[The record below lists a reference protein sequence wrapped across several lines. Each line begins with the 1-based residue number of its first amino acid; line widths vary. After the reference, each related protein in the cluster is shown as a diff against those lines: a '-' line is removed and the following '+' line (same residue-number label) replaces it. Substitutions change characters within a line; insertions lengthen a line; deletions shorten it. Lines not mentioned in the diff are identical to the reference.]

1 MERLFE
7 IDLKD
12 YRETDEI
19 FRRPSARAIIFQ
31 SGRIA
36 LVYSKREK
44 YYKFPGGGIHDDE
57 DKKEA
62 LIREVREEA
71 GMIVIPDSIREF
83 GSVLRRQKS
92 DQSENTI
99 FEQENYY
106 YFCDVQDKLVD
117 QELDDY
123 ENDAEFVLRVVEL
136 DTAIRVNE
144 IYKSDVFFDE
154 VMIKRELLVLKLLK
168 SIRSDKMQFKQGDG
182 WKACY
187 DEETGKY
194 TAERKGPGYYHL
206 YEITEEIFGSLTNGM
221 NDWDSYHLLQDG
233 RDLYMDVNDR
243 CGPPY
248 TIIFDHD
255 YEKLCPWAKVRQSG
269 KIWSDE
275 LTDAAVELFESQKN
289 NREQRRKYREAESG
303 LSAKTENNADDS

>member
-12 YRETDEI
+12 YRETDKV

-31 SGRIA
+31 DGRIA

-136 DTAIRVNE
+136 DTAIRTNE
-144 IYKSDVFFDE
+144 IYKSDVYFDE
-154 VMIKRELLVLKLLK
+154 VMIKRELRVLKLLK
-168 SIRSDKMQFKQGDG
+168 SIKADKMQFKQGDG

-206 YEITEEIFGSLTNGM
+206 LK
-221 NDWDSYHLLQDG
+221 DG

-303 LSAKTENNADDS
+303 LGAKTENNADDS